1 MWPKRRVNLPIMPKL
16 KVKNQPKPRIY
27 KVGPLKGDLLF
38 SLGGNDMQEFTHWLQ
53 LASQPGASLA
63 TEKQLQQQM
72 VRLGFDRSDF
82 EALLAVVVEL
92 RVWEV

>member
-1 MWPKRRVNLPIMPKL
+1 MMWPKRRVNLPNMPKL

-38 SLGGNDMQEFTHWLQ
+38 SLQ

>member
-1 MWPKRRVNLPIMPKL
+1 
-16 KVKNQPKPRIY
+16 
-27 KVGPLKGDLLF
+27 
-38 SLGGNDMQEFTHWLQ
+38 MQEFTHWLQLWLQ

-92 RVWEV
+92 RFWEV

>member
-1 MWPKRRVNLPIMPKL
+1 
-16 KVKNQPKPRIY
+16 
-27 KVGPLKGDLLF
+27 
-38 SLGGNDMQEFTHWLQ
+38 MQEFAHWLR

-72 VRLGFDRSDF
+72 VLLGFDRSDF

>member
-1 MWPKRRVNLPIMPKL
+1 
-16 KVKNQPKPRIY
+16 
-27 KVGPLKGDLLF
+27 
-38 SLGGNDMQEFTHWLQ
+38 MQEFGHWLQ
-53 LASQPGASLA
+53 LASQPEASLA

-92 RVWEV
+92 RFWEV

>member
-1 MWPKRRVNLPIMPKL
+1 
-16 KVKNQPKPRIY
+16 
-27 KVGPLKGDLLF
+27 
-38 SLGGNDMQEFTHWLQ
+38 MQEFAHWLQ

-72 VRLGFDRSDF
+72 VCLGFDRSDF